1 MLPGSRSV
9 YGWTMSMVTSPAPKG
24 DDHAAADPAGD
35 PGPRRP
41 GRAGTPLPHHP
52 RRHHPDP
59 LPDRAAQRPRPYP
72 TPDRAV
78 GQVQRRHRAS
88 GAQPLFGRRRRR
100 GAAPA
105 APWPAA
111 PLSARLGAG
120 VGPGGRSGPARGGGG
135 QRVVDVSAAGRLPA
149 PGDRV
154 SGGDRERADRVAP
167 GGVCVQ
173 AAPLGAVA
181 QGAGPAGVGKKRVRV
196 EALLAAA
203 AAAVPPPA
211 ADLVPDATLADAL
224 MPEDLPRLLG
234 LLERADLYLQDEVEV
249 ALHPT
254 LTRVWSRAGRAGQ
267 RLVQA
272 PGKNFKR
279 CGFGLVDWRDG
290 HLDFQ
295 LADGRR
301 AVPFCDQLRRAVA
314 RSRSRGRIAM
324 VVLDNLG
331 IHTPKGSRL
340 LRALLAELGEQLVL
354 VYTPTY
360 DPDANRIEW
369 LWRPYAVASPTPTS
383 VRSSKTCW
391 PTLIGG
397 PTRSPQP
404 RSLPRS
410 AARSRSITGRCSRR
424 NSTMRHELPGSI

>member
-1 MLPGSRSV
+1 M
-9 YGWTMSMVTSPAPKG
+9 
-24 DDHAAADPAGD
+24 
-35 PGPRRP
+35 
-41 GRAGTPLPHHP
+41 
-52 RRHHPDP
+52 
-59 LPDRAAQRPRPYP
+59 
-72 TPDRAV
+72 
-78 GQVQRRHRAS
+78 
-88 GAQPLFGRRRRR
+88 
-100 GAAPA
+100 
-105 APWPAA
+105 
-111 PLSARLGAG
+111 
-120 VGPGGRSGPARGGGG
+120 
-135 QRVVDVSAAGRLPA
+135 
-149 PGDRV
+149 
-154 SGGDRERADRVAP
+154 
-167 GGVCVQ
+167 
-173 AAPLGAVA
+173 
-181 QGAGPAGVGKKRVRV
+181 GKKRVRV

-324 VVLDNLG
+324 VILDNLG

-369 LWRPYAVASPTPTS
+369 LWRALRRGVTHTHQRQVLQDLLADADRWAHTITPAQVLSQIGSPFALDHRP
-383 VRSSKTCW
+383 VIAEE
-391 PTLIGG
+391 LNH
-397 PTRSPQP
+397 
-404 RSLPRS
+404 
-410 AARSRSITGRCSRR
+410 AA
-424 NSTMRHELPGSI
+424 